1 MAWAVL
7 TSKGPGQTGEGY
19 LPCELQRLTS
29 GLGTGRSC
37 TLQQVSL
44 CVHAWT
50 ASQRGGSLC
59 AVTVDGM
66 DGSALL
72 TGCSE

>member
-50 ASQRGGSLC
+50 ASQRV
-59 AVTVDGM
+59 VTVDGM

-72 TGCSE
+72 TGRSE